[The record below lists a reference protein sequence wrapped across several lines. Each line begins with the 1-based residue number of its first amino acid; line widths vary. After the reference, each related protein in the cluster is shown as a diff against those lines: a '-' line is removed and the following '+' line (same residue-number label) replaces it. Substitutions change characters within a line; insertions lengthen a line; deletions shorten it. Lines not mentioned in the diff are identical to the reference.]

1 MNNLNSK
8 TYFAG
13 ENKDIVVVKLSGYI
27 DQTNSYELERLIKEI
42 KDSKKYKIIFDCS
55 EIVYISSAGWGIIV
69 GEVKGLRE
77 KGGDIKIT
85 NMNPEVYE
93 VFQMLEFYHILED
106 FGSVEEAVASFEG
119 KLENVPVGDKF
130 AEEEVVPASEEP
142 QVVESESIE
151 IDPSLL
157 NAHSGNDSGSTEML
171 YDVQL
176 DQEAAEK
183 TPGEFVFKKE
193 PKLDISKLPVHEKVK
208 KVIENYP
215 LLSIFQIRKML
226 RHDEFGKE
234 KIGLLRLY
242 RILREMNLH
251 TKKLR
256 YRYYRS
262 C

>member
-27 DQTNSYELERLIKEI
+27 DQTNSYELENLIKEI
-42 KDSKKYKIIFDCS
+42 KESQKYKIVFDCS

-119 KLENVPVGDKF
+119 KLENVPVNE
-130 AEEEVVPASEEP
+130 ARTEEEVVPASEEP
-142 QVVESESIE
+142 QLVEKESVE

-157 NAHSGNDSGSTEML
+157 NAHSGNDSGNTEML
-171 YDVQL
+171 YEVQL

-183 TPGEFVFKKE
+183 TRGEFVFKKE